1 MRVPF
6 RWTAV
11 LGLVAALAI
20 AACADREATS
30 QPTPSTAE
38 PAAQADPKGSAEKNE
53 DKPIRIAQGQPVE
66 IRDYLVP
73 GQITVFDFMSDY
85 CGPCVRI
92 APFIDRLHAERS
104 DITVVKVDINRP
116 EIRGIDWRSPVA
128 RQYNMSSIPFFK
140 IYGADGQLMAEGAE
154 AGMML
159 DRWLQEMV
167 GRGG

>member
-6 RWTAV
+6 RWTAA
-11 LGLVAALAI
+11 LGLIAALAI
-20 AACADREATS
+20 TACADREATS
-30 QPTPSTAE
+30 QSTP
-38 PAAQADPKGSAEKNE
+38 PAAGAAAEQGAAEKSE
-53 DKPIRIAQGQPVE
+53 DKPIRIAQGQPVD
-66 IRDYLVP
+66 IREYVVP

-92 APFIDRLHAERS
+92 APFIDRLHAERD

-128 RQYNMSSIPFFK
+128 VQYKMNSIPHFK
-140 IYGADGQLMAEGAE
+140 IFGADGQLMAEGAE